1 MKETD
6 LIELA
11 QEQFALGLEAES
23 VQRERFKEDL
33 DIFDGD
39 GIWPEQLRRARQNNP
54 RGARPCLNV
63 SDLPARVHQITN
75 DVRQNPPSIK
85 TRPVDDNADVE
96 TAEIFDGIIRHI
108 EEQSQSD
115 IAFQTANFHQ
125 VVGGY
130 GYFRITDGWSRQE
143 GQRELF
149 IRPIYDVN
157 SVVFDPWSMCPV
169 GSDAQFA
176 FVSEEVAR
184 KQFEREYPDVDLTGS
199 EAFDS
204 SDGNAWV
211 SDESVRVSEW
221 FRLEQ
226 KKGANVIKAGGQE
239 YSEEE
244 YWSLEDRPTVED
256 AGQPEKTVC
265 VWRKIVGTKI
275 LREVELP
282 ISYIPIIRVPG
293 EMYVKEG
300 RIVFKGLVRDS
311 RDAVRAVSFQ
321 MSALVEAIA
330 LEPKAPYIGVKGA
343 FDGEEDV
350 WAMANTE
357 NLPFLEYNPVDV
369 NGSPAPAPARQPPP
383 MASQGIAQ
391 ALMLSK
397 DALKSVTGQHDAS
410 MGAQGNE
417 TSGKA
422 ILARQREGDVANYHF
437 IDNLSK
443 AVRFAG
449 RILIAWIPYVYDERR
464 VARIVGEDGEPGYA
478 DLDNQQPEAVRKVQ
492 GPDGIKRIYNLGV
505 GCYDVISTVGPSYT
519 TKRQEAVAAMTEVM
533 QGNPNVF
540 PLIGDLWM
548 RAQDWPGAD
557 DMAKR
562 LKAMVP
568 PQALQADEEDGQQ
581 IPPEVQ
587 AMVQQLQAQLQEGAQ
602 IVQELQAENEQLQQ
616 QMQAKQQEK
625 AAEIEGRITQE
636 KIKQAGEIERAE
648 IDAESKERVA
658 MLEAQQAETQHKL
671 DTLMQYVIQ
680 LMQMEQAEANRELG
694 EGEEAPQ

>member
-23 VQRERFKEDL
+23 VQRERFREDL
-33 DIFDGD
+33 DIFDGE

-85 TRPVDDNADVE
+85 TRPVDDRADVE

-115 IAFQTANFHQ
+115 IAFQTANMHQ

-130 GYFRITDGWSRQE
+130 GYFRIVDGYDKI

-149 IRPIYDVN
+149 IRSVPNVM

-176 FVSEEVAR
+176 FISEEVAR
-184 KQFEREYPDVDLTGS
+184 KQFEREYPNVELDGS

-204 SDGNAWV
+204 NDGNAWV
-211 SDESVRVSEW
+211 SDESVRVAEW
-221 FRLEQ
+221 FNLE
-226 KKGANVIKAGGQE
+226 KMKGANVIRASGQE

-244 YWSLEDRPTVED
+244 YWSLDDRPTVEE

-265 VWRKIVGTKI
+265 IWRKIVGNKV

-300 RIVFKGLVRDS
+300 RLVFKGLVRDS

-330 LEPKAPYIGVKGA
+330 LEPKAPYIGAKGA

-357 NLPFLEYNPVDV
+357 NLPYLEYNPLDV
-369 NGSPAPAPARQPPP
+369 NGVPAPPPQRQPPP

-437 IDNLSK
+437 VDNLAK

-449 RILIAWIPYVYDERR
+449 RILIDWIPHIYDERR

-478 DLDNQQPEAVRKVQ
+478 EMDSQQPEAVRKVQ

-533 QGNPNVF
+533 QGNPQVF

-568 PQALQADEEDGQQ
+568 PQALQADQEDGQQ

-587 AMVQQLQAQLQEGAQ
+587 AMVQQMQAQLQEGAQ

-616 QMQAKQQEK
+616 QMQSKQQEK
-625 AAEIEGRITQE
+625 AAEIEGRLTQE

-648 IDAESKERVA
+648 IEAESKERVA
-658 MLEAQQAETQHKL
+658 MLEAQQAEMQQKMDMVL
-671 DTLMQYVIQ
+671 QYVMQ
-680 LMQMEQAEANRELG
+680 LMQMEQAEAQ
-694 EGEEAPQ
+694 GEETPQ